1 MAKRAKRQNVTIED
15 CERRMEA
22 VGNRI
27 EKVGDR
33 FNTALFGSNGRGG
46 VVKDVSDIKSDVRLL
61 NEKISNLPK
70 IMKEELKGRLSGK
83 DKAAILIAVITA
95 ITSIILTLLKK

>member
-1 MAKRAKRQNVTIED
+1 MAKRHKKQNVTLED

-27 EKVGDR
+27 EKVADR
-33 FNTALFGSNGRGG
+33 FDTALFGSNGRGG
-46 VVKDVSDIKSDVRLL
+46 VVKDVADIKSDMRLVG
-61 NEKISNLPK
+61 EKISNLPK

-83 DKAAILIAVITA
+83 DKAAVYIAIISA
-95 ITSIILTLLKK
+95 IAAIIVALLKK